1 MGILSLTPM
10 RQIHLS
16 LSIAGGLLL
25 LLLMGALLSSCNQ
38 LPERD
43 TQTIF
48 RYNEAAGISSLDPA
62 FARNQANI
70 WATHQLFSGLV
81 QMDEELEIQPAIAQS
96 WSIQDSG
103 LRYRFQLRE
112 DVLFHQD
119 PCFSSAAERKVTAED
134 FVYSFDRLQS
144 AALAAPGAWVLQNV
158 RNYRALDSFTLEINL
173 HESFPPFLGLL
184 SMQYCSVLP
193 EEAID
198 YYGNEYRRHPV
209 GTGPFHFKMWEE
221 NERLIFRRNPDYFE
235 SDSMGNP
242 LPYLE
247 AIAISFIPDKQS
259 AFLEFVKGNL
269 DLISGIDASYK
280 DELLTREGALRSEYR
295 DRFILYKQAYLNTEY
310 LGFQMDSSTRVSRD
324 SPLQKKKLRQAINY
338 SFDREKMMR
347 YLRNNIGTPAHAGF
361 IPRGLPAYN
370 PRQVKGYHYKP
381 DRARQLL
388 REAGYPEG
396 EGLAPITLQTNSSYR
411 DICEYIQSEAR
422 KVGIPL
428 EVEVTPP
435 STLRQSMA
443 TGKVAFFRGSWIA
456 DYPDAEN
463 YLSLFYSPNAAPEG
477 PNYTRFS
484 SAHYDSLYR
493 RARAVS
499 EPELRRDLYH
509 KMDSVIIE
517 EAPVVP
523 LYYDQVLRFYPR
535 HVHDL
540 AGNAMNLLDLKGVWK
555 SQPPAS
561 LRP

>member
-1 MGILSLTPM
+1 MSILSLTFMKRIYPKL
-10 RQIHLS
+10 QIF
-16 LSIAGGLLL
+16 GGLVLL
-25 LLLMGALLSSCNQ
+25 LGGSLASCDR

-43 TQTIF
+43 TQEIF
-48 RYNEAAGISSLDPA
+48 RYNESAGISSLDPA

-70 WATHQLFSGLV
+70 WATHQIFSGLV
-81 QMDEELEIQPAIAQS
+81 QMDGDLEIRPAIAQN

-103 LRYRFQLRE
+103 RSYRFKLRE
-112 DVLFHQD
+112 DVLFHKD
-119 PCFSSAAERKVTAED
+119 PCFSSSAARIVTARD

-144 AALAAPGAWVLQNV
+144 AELAAPGAWVLQNV
-158 RNYRALDSFTLEINL
+158 KSYRAVDSFTLEINL
-173 HESFPPFLGLL
+173 YESFPPFLGLL
-184 SMQYCSVLP
+184 SMQYCSVVP
-193 EEAID
+193 KEAIEFYEGD
-198 YYGNEYRRHPV
+198 YRRHPI
-209 GTGPFHFKMWEE
+209 GTGPFHFQMWEE
-221 NERLIFRRNPDYFE
+221 NERLILRRNPDYFE
-235 SDSMGNP
+235 TDSLGHP

-247 AIAISFIPDKQS
+247 AVAISFIPDKQS

-280 DELLTREGALRSEYR
+280 DELLTRQGALREKYR

-310 LGFQMDSSTRVSRD
+310 LGFQMDSSARVTQN
-324 SPLQKKKLRQAINY
+324 SPLLKKEVRQAINY
-338 SFDREKMMR
+338 SFDRKKMMR
-347 YLRNNIGTPAHAGF
+347 YLRNNIGTPAKAGF

-370 PRQVKGYHYKP
+370 PTQVKGYHYDP
-381 DRARQLL
+381 ERARQLL
-388 REAGYPEG
+388 KEAGYPEG

-428 EVEVTPP
+428 QVEVTPP

-484 SAHYDSLYR
+484 SARYDSLYR
-493 RARAVS
+493 RARTLSDPQA
-499 EPELRRDLYH
+499 RRRLYRE
-509 KMDSVIIE
+509 MDSIILE

-555 SQPPAS
+555 SRPPES
-561 LRP
+561 FRK